1 MGIEVKFSEL
11 AALER
16 DATYSHDFVM
26 SQLCTDTRAIQ
37 QGDTYLAIKGERFDG
52 HDFIDA
58 ALSSGASSLVVSCDA
73 SADVPAIKVS
83 DTVVALGNIAK
94 IYRNKLAAK
103 VIGITGSN
111 GKTTVKGMVESICG
125 QSRKVTATVANNN
138 NTIGVPQTLLSASQ
152 QDEVVIVEM
161 GTSELG
167 EIAYLSSI
175 VEPDVSIITNVSESH
190 LSGIG
195 SREDV
200 FVEKSSIIQATKN
213 DGTVVVNLDDDF
225 SERVRQMVTADSMLT
240 YGFPSEADVSG
251 EYEATADGM
260 KVFAR
265 SPAGQLEYTLSVTGR
280 HNVANSLAA
289 IAIACA
295 VDIDVASMIGGLQE
309 YTGARGRLQSV
320 QLKHDITLIDDTYNA
335 NPASSIAALDVLAG
349 CDGRKVFVFAGM
361 AELGEQE
368 FALHESVGNK
378 ATASDIDALFALGE
392 VTQPTVN
399 AFEGEKYHFVSVDEL
414 VASLLGF
421 VKPGDVVLIK
431 GSRRYQMDQVTDRL
445 ERELG

>member
-16 DATYSHDFVM
+16 DATYSRDFVM
-26 SQLCTDTRAIQ
+26 SQLCTDTRSIQ

-83 DTVVALGNIAK
+83 DTVVSLGNIAK

-111 GKTTVKGMVESICG
+111 GKTTVKGMVGSICG
-125 QSRKVTATVANNN
+125 QNHNVTATVANNN
-138 NTIGVPQTLLSASQ
+138 NMIGVPQTLLSASQ
-152 QDEVVIVEM
+152 QDEIVIVEM

-167 EIAYLSSI
+167 EIAYLSNI

-200 FVEKSSIIQATKN
+200 FVEKSSIIQATRSN
-213 DGTVVVNLDDDF
+213 GTVIVNLDDSF
-225 SERVRQMVTADSMLT
+225 SDRAGEMVTADSMLT
-240 YGFPSEADVSG
+240 YGFNPAADVSG
-251 EYEATADGM
+251 EYESSADGVN
-260 KVFAR
+260 VFAR
-265 SPAGQLEYTLSVTGR
+265 SPIGQFEYRMSVAGR
-280 HNVANSLAA
+280 HNISNSFAA

-295 VDIDVASMIGGLQE
+295 VDMDVASITSGLE
-309 YTGARGRLQSV
+309 GYEGTKGRLQSV
-320 QLKHDITLIDDTYNA
+320 QLKSDITLFDDTYNA
-335 NPASSIAALDVLAG
+335 NPASSIAALEVLATSV
-349 CDGRKVFVFAGM
+349 GRKIFVFAGM
-361 AELGEQE
+361 AELGVQE
-368 FALHESVGNK
+368 TALHESVGRK
-378 ATASDIDALFALGE
+378 ATESGIDVLFAMGDVAE
-392 VTQPTVN
+392 PTVN
-399 AFEGEKYHFVSVDEL
+399 AFDGEKYHFDSLDDL
-414 VASLLGF
+414 AASLLKF
-421 VKPGDVVLIK
+421 VRPGDVVLVK
-431 GSRRYQMDQVTDRL
+431 GSRRYQMDQISDRL